1 MSLLRDARFDAYVY
15 SNRSHAGRFLG
26 KIAIG
31 KREVV
36 DGLLDMLPKMD
47 RPGCFGVIEALG
59 YSTEMRDR
67 RVTTLFLKL
76 LDEADSR
83 QKQLLA
89 RFLGEVPVQDEN
101 VISALYRQ
109 LEHRNYYV
117 RLRAGQALCLHTKCD
132 EQVVND
138 VRESLPP
145 VSPGAEEFDDDD
157 SDV

>member
-1 MSLLRDARFDAYVY
+1 MPPTPDEVHALVENSSPTAYED
-15 SNRSHAGRFLG
+15 L
-26 KIAIG
+26 
-31 KREVV
+31 V
-36 DGLLDMLPKMD
+36 DSLLDMFPATD
-47 RPGCFGVIEALG
+47 RPGRLGIIEALG

-76 LDEADSR
+76 LDEADPR

-117 RLRAGQALCLHTKCD
+117 RLRAGQALCLITKSD

-138 VRESLPP
+138 VRQALPP
-145 VSPGAEEFDDDD
+145 VTPPGAEEFDDDD